1 MSNVKLN
8 HFMVGLVM
16 LLKYLKISKNTAN
29 KYKLWNNVMIWTKI
43 ATNLASPGG
52 VGMGCVCAFPL
63 CLTLLILVN
72 VSTLK
77 VDGFISIYIVI
88 SPVE

>member
-29 KYKLWNNVMIWTKI
+29 KYKLWNNVMIRTKI
-43 ATNLASPGG
+43 ATNLASSGG

-63 CLTLLILVN
+63 CLTLLVLVN